1 MILRNTMKK
10 WEFIVRVVSNTALGV
25 LLLLVG
31 LKGDRIFIVFSVIY
45 FAIIFLLLS
54 KFWGKLK

>member
-1 MILRNTMKK
+1 MKK